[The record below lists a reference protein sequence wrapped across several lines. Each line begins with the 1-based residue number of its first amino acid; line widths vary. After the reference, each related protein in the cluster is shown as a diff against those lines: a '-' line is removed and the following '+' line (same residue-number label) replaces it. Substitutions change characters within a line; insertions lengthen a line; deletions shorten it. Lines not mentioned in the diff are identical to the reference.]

1 MLAGLAGGS
10 ARADEAGE
18 AVAWEAPRIG
28 GGIFSDDLGLL
39 ERERE
44 QYANS
49 LAEWAVNRIA
59 ADGASEESLEAG
71 RRLLALSMH
80 LAPRNRRAL
89 VANYQLRRGLVP
101 EAVERSYGDQVL
113 AGLMFTRASL
123 LREHGHAQSRLL
135 ARIFV
140 ELAAELDPRNED
152 AVYASEIQRLERGS
166 IDWTAITDVPA
177 ADGDPVKP
185 GPESDDALP

>member
-1 MLAGLAGGS
+1 MLAGLAVGS
-10 ARADEAGE
+10 ARAAESDG

-28 GGIFSDDLGLL
+28 GGMFSDDLGLL

-44 QYANS
+44 QYAIS

-59 ADGASEESLEAG
+59 ADGASEESLKTG

-123 LREHGHAQSRLL
+123 LREHGHAESRLL

-140 ELAAELDPRNED
+140 DLAAELDPRNED
-152 AVYASEIQRLERGS
+152 AVYASEIQRLERGPV
-166 IDWTAITDVPA
+166 DWAAITDVPA
-177 ADGDPVKP
+177 ADGDPGDSAP
-185 GPESDDALP
+185 ASGGSLP